1 MHFYQVLA
9 QTLQKNSV
17 VLATV
22 VKTKG
27 SVPREIGAKMLIS
40 SDGKTFD
47 TIGGGA
53 GEAKVY
59 QQALQVLQTGEKQFV
74 EIDLSGASHSQTQ
87 GVCGGTMLVWLE
99 LWSGY
104 QALELVKQI
113 LKKLTLEQTAV
124 LITPFTPDQK
134 PYLTTT
140 QTLNSPLILRDQA
153 FIELLSPPP
162 KLLISGAGHIAIPL
176 SQIAKIAG
184 FQVIV
189 QDDRPDFATNQRF
202 PEAAIVL
209 AKPIIAIQEILNNV
223 SDLYVALVTR
233 SYVQD
238 LTALR
243 LILNYQ
249 PKYIGMIGS
258 EKRVHTVYKILQ
270 TEGYSEK
277 LLQQIYAPIGLD
289 IGAFTPEEIAV
300 SICAELI
307 KVRRGGS
314 GLSLSIVN
322 GQLSIVKKLGNHEV
336 SH

>member
-1 MHFYQVLA
+1 MQLIHFYQVLA
-9 QTLQKNSV
+9 ETLQQTSV

-22 VKTKG
+22 VSTKG

-40 SDGKTFD
+40 SDGETFG

-59 QQALQVLQTGEKQFV
+59 QQALQIFQTKEKQFV
-74 EIDLSGASHSQTQ
+74 EIDLSGAPYSQTQ
-87 GVCGGTMLVWLE
+87 GICGGTMLVWLE
-99 LWSGY
+99 LWSGWK
-104 QALELVKQI
+104 AIELVKQI
-113 LKKLTLEQTAV
+113 LQILNLEQAAV
-124 LITPFTPDQK
+124 LITPFTQAQK

-140 QTLNSPLILRDQA
+140 QSLNSPLLVHDQA
-153 FIELLSPPP
+153 FIECLLPSP
-162 KLLISGAGHIAIPL
+162 KLLILGAGHIAIPL
-176 SQIAKIAG
+176 TQIAKIAG
-184 FQVIV
+184 FQIIV
-189 QDDRPDFATNQRF
+189 QDDRPDFATKQRF
-202 PEAAIVL
+202 PQAAMII
-209 AKPIIAIQEILNNV
+209 AEPIIAIQEILNNT

-233 SYVQD
+233 GYVQD

-258 EKRVHTVYKILQ
+258 KKRVHTVYKILQ
-270 TEGYSEK
+270 DEGYPAK

-307 KVRRGGS
+307 KVRRGGT
-314 GLSLSIVN
+314 GLSLSN
-322 GQLSIVKKLGNHEV
+322 NFRF
-336 SH
+336 